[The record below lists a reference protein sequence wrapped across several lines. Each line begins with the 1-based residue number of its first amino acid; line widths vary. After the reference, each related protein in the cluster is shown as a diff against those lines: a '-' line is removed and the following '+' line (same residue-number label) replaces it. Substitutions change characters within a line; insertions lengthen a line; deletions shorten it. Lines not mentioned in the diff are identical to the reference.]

1 MNTKYSPLFESFT
14 LKSGVSLK
22 NRIVMAPMTHWSSH
36 EDGTVSDAEIKYYA
50 RRSKGVGMVITA
62 CVYVTP
68 NGKGFSGEFAADSD
82 EMIPSLR
89 RLAATIQDQGA
100 KAILQIYHGGRSCPP
115 EEVPNGE
122 IVSASAIAEDRE
134 GAKVPRALTDA
145 EIEGII
151 RDYAE
156 ATRRAIEAGYDG
168 VEIHGANGY
177 LLQQFF
183 SPSSNHREDRW
194 GGSLEKRLAFPI
206 AVAEAVKEAASHAKH
221 PFVVGYR
228 FSPEEPGDDGITM
241 EDSYRLVE
249 ALIDRGMDYLHVS
262 LQDFWSLPR
271 RGADESRT
279 RMEWFH
285 TRYGSQITLI
295 GVGGLHTADDVL
307 KAHESGIPLIALGR
321 ELIVDP
327 DWVEKV
333 EQGRAEEIQTTL
345 TPRDQERLVVPDHLW
360 ERIMAMKGW
369 FPVVESK

>member
-1 MNTKYSPLFESFT
+1 MNTKYSSLFESFT

-36 EDGTVSDAEIKYYA
+36 EDGTVSDTEIEYYV

-68 NGKGFSGEFAADSD
+68 SGKGFSGQFAADTD
-82 EMIPSLR
+82 GMIPSLR
-89 RLAATIQDQGA
+89 RLAQAIQAQGA
-100 KAILQIYHGGRSCPP
+100 KAILQIYHGGRACPP
-115 EEVPNGE
+115 EAVPNGE
-122 IVSASAIAEDRE
+122 IVSASAVAMDRE

-145 EIEGII
+145 EIEDII
-151 RDYAE
+151 RGYAE

-194 GGSLEKRLAFPI
+194 GGSLEKRLAFPV
-206 AVAEAVKEAASHAKH
+206 AVAKAVQEAASRAKH

-241 EDSYRLVE
+241 DDSFRLVE
-249 ALIDRGMDYLHVS
+249 ALIEQGMDYLHVS

-279 RMEWFH
+279 RMAWFQE
-285 TRYGSQITLI
+285 RYGSQVTFI

-307 KAHESGIPLIALGR
+307 KAQESGIPLIALGR

-333 EQGRAEEIQTTL
+333 EQGREAEIQTTL
-345 TPRDQERLVVPDHLW
+345 TPQDQERLVVPDLLW
-360 ERIMAMKGW
+360 EKVLTVKDW
-369 FPVVESK
+369 FPVVEVK